1 MVPAREM
8 METSPRTTIEFID
21 GDADAGAGQRL
32 LAAMTDEIDELYDDR
47 EGSIHDISA
56 STAEM
61 SPPHGAL
68 LLVRV
73 DGEDVGCGGLKRL
86 DDNTCEIKRMYLE
99 PEWRSRGL
107 SGQLLTAL
115 EDRARGLGYTRARL
129 DTGDRQPSAKR
140 LYEGAGYR
148 QIDDYNDN
156 RVARFWF
163 EREL

>member
-1 MVPAREM
+1 
-8 METSPRTTIEFID
+8 
-21 GDADAGAGQRL
+21 
-32 LAAMTDEIDELYDDR
+32 
-47 EGSIHDISA
+47 
-56 STAEM
+56 
-61 SPPHGAL
+61 
-68 LLVRV
+68 
-73 DGEDVGCGGLKRL
+73 
-86 DDNTCEIKRMYLE
+86 MYLE